1 MAFGKFF
8 NSQSIQFYQIAM
20 LTCSQRR
27 IFLSNKYA
35 VCNKKRT
42 VAMNCKLQWS
52 LVIVYDKKTHKNLFK
67 IDINCRNFNR
77 FKKPKEGVCVNNP
90 KHNGSTLVFKN

>member
-27 IFLSNKYA
+27 TLEPNKYA

-52 LVIVYDKKTHKNLFK
+52 LVIVYDKKNTRTYSKLILIAETS
-67 IDINCRNFNR
+67 IDLRKL
-77 FKKPKEGVCVNNP
+77 KK
-90 KHNGSTLVFKN
+90 GSVLLIQNTTVVL